1 MNLQLSENIKRFRR
15 EKNLTQDDIATEL
28 GISYQAVS
36 RWETGSSY
44 PDIELLPELA
54 AMLGVSMDILFGM
67 DEKSEEKKLAQYD
80 MESDAATN
88 ADEQINLTKK
98 YIAMLPNNTYLKY
111 RLISE
116 YKNKGMEYAATK
128 LEEIRKL
135 CRFIVEHTTDM
146 DWWRDCAIDDV
157 ISIENEE
164 NVEMWCSEL
173 DNRTIITTVQALT
186 NRYYYR
192 NEIDKYNEAIQKDI
206 IHSLTH
212 MFADDFCKRDAKT
225 YKNAQSRVDGQQLIL
240 KTIDIFRNPDI
251 EIDAW
256 LETRMFAYMRLAAGQ
271 FGVGNIEE
279 GYIALEKAVDLY
291 ISYDELPNDTE
302 LRYNCPLLD
311 MLVVTKSNGGKCA
324 DALRL
329 LENSTGWAWFNGVR
343 SEERFQKQVERLKK
357 HCVNA

>member
-1 MNLQLSENIKRFRR
+1 MNLQLSENIKRLRR
-15 EKNLTQDDIATEL
+15 EKNLTQEDIATEL

-36 RWETGSSY
+36 RWETGLSY

-67 DEKSEEKKLAQYD
+67 DEKSEEMKLAQYD

-88 ADEQINLTKK
+88 ADEQIKLTKK

-146 DWWRDCAIDDV
+146 DWWRDEAINDV
-157 ISIENEE
+157 ISIEAEE
-164 NVEMWCSEL
+164 NVDMWCSEL
-173 DNRTIITTVQALT
+173 DNRTIITTEQALT

-192 NEIDKYNEAIQKDI
+192 DEIDKYNEAIQKDI
-206 IHSLTH
+206 ILSLTH
-212 MFADDFCKRDAKT
+212 MFADDFCKRDVKT
-225 YKNAQSRVDGQQLIL
+225 YKNAQSRVEGQTLIL
-240 KTIDIFRNPDI
+240 KTIDVFRNPDI

-256 LETRMFAYMRLAAGQ
+256 IETRMFAYMRLAAGQ
-271 FGVGNIEE
+271 FGSGNIED
-279 GYIALEKAVDLY
+279 GYTALEKAVDLY
-291 ISYDELPNDTE
+291 INYDELPDCTE
-302 LRYNCPLLD
+302 LRYNCSLLD
-311 MLVVTKSNGGKCA
+311 LLVVTKANGGKCA
-324 DALRL
+324 DALRI
-329 LENSTGWAWFNGVR
+329 LENFTGWAWFNGVR
-343 SEERFQKQVERLKK
+343 NDERFQEQVERLKK
-357 HCVNA
+357 HCVNE